1 MVEGYGSDFFP
12 GYSEPSTPAMKSNR
26 QKIVPAFAKRGFA
39 LIATLS
45 MMILL
50 TVIVVGLLTL
60 STISLRSSA
69 SSSDDA
75 IARANARMALMFA
88 VGDLQSYA
96 GLDTRIT
103 ARADIL
109 DVNNPPVLGV
119 WKSWEGSDHDTNGRP
134 KSPGIYKTVK
144 QERFLGWLTSSNVA
158 VVQTSSSPPDTTQG
172 SGRVTLLGEASVGAG
187 ANRDQLQ
194 VHLKPTL
201 VNKNNKQ
208 SAYAWWISGENQKAR
223 LPKPYEPD
231 DDTTGRWAITQKSH
245 AVVDP
250 KPFNMDSVLI
260 DPKPAALAISL
271 KQSDF
276 LVAAPD
282 LKPVLKP
289 SQEFYHDL
297 STTSTG
303 LLTNTATGGW
313 RKDLSLLSENWG
325 LLPITGL
332 PFFRVS
338 PGKDILYTRATEN
351 NPTPEKGM
359 LYPWASYR
367 NVTSMAINRQGAA
380 SSWQHLQQHMTSYKR
395 ITNASESGT
404 GSIASYS
411 ASNFGTSNVEVY
423 NYINLNKVMP
433 VVARVQWIFSHWA
446 GIPKPVAGQP
456 TPPPGSLEPRL
467 LLTPVVTIWNPYNVA
482 LTSPPLN
489 LGFPRPLPTNL
500 RYKVTTGGSS
510 KLTQFRPLSGK
521 VGAGLGSKDIK
532 PMADVY
538 GFVYDIKAPISL
550 QPGECR
556 VFSPVEGSAPVTA
569 DVPLTLEPG
578 IRSGVGHYMPILD
591 ASGKPMAIL
600 PSSTLKPT
608 ARFDTQFYEVGSD
621 DRESNKGVGI
631 YLDVQVGGANHLA
644 YRMNYSKSVAQSI
657 WKELNDL
664 SESDSLSSL
673 VSNPTPFMFTLFGA
687 RMASNTQIP
696 AKGFVQSNPMATYT
710 SMGARNDGSPFMAD
724 YLGSDHPV
732 NSPFDFSF
740 MPLYSPDTLL
750 PSASDKTH
758 RGYIITGFNKDKG
771 LSRCVVADIPTRPLQ
786 SLAELT
792 HWDSRHDNP
801 IPPFAFNIVANSDA
815 TPLLPA
821 DAVVNNNVKGLPS
834 NYQHDDSYCANH
846 LLFDDWFVS
855 SIAED
860 PTHFGPNGKD
870 MKTAWS
876 EFVMGDSP
884 LGNRAYQPIQEDVA
898 AASISGTDSLF
909 SNHIN
914 KPDAWKSVASRLT
927 VEGMFN
933 VNSTSYIAWRALL
946 GHARD
951 QRVPFQRQ
959 SGTSVSVSL
968 SAKSDYAVSRFSVSG
983 SPEATAAPDGDSF
996 SAANEFT
1003 GYRLLNEA
1011 MIDELAREVVIQV
1024 RARGPF
1030 LSLSEFIN
1038 RQLSAGNL
1046 AMAGTLQAALNQLEE
1061 NKKNSPFTKVSDP
1074 EFTKISVPP
1083 PKNEFPSPEYQFSAA
1098 AKGNSAY
1105 GLPGW
1110 IRQADILRP
1119 IAPILTARDDTFTI
1133 RAYGDSRDK
1142 SGKIKARSVCEA
1154 TVTRVRDFV
1163 DSSDAADAV
1172 NEPVSAVN
1180 RRFGRR
1186 FNVISFR
1193 WLSPAEI

>member
-1 MVEGYGSDFFP
+1 
-12 GYSEPSTPAMKSNR
+12 MKSNL

-119 WKSWEGSDHDTNGRP
+119 WKSWEGTDHDPNGRP
-134 KSPGIYKTVK
+134 KSPGVYKTVK
-144 QERFLGWLTSSNVA
+144 EQRFLGWLTSGNSA
-158 VVQTSSSPPDTTQG
+158 VSLNSSSPPDTTQG
-172 SGRVTLLGEASVGAG
+172 TGRVTLLGEASVGAG
-187 ANRDQLQ
+187 ENRDKLQ
-194 VHLKPTL
+194 VHLNPIL

-208 SAYAWWISGENQKAR
+208 SAYAWWVSGENQKAR
-223 LPKPYEPD
+223 LPKPYQPE
-231 DDTTGRWAITQKSH
+231 DDTTGRWAINQKSH
-245 AVVDP
+245 VTVDP
-250 KPFNMDSVLI
+250 KPFKMDSLLA

-276 LVAAPD
+276 LVAAP
-282 LKPVLKP
+282 KLKP

-313 RKDLSLLSENWG
+313 RKDLSLLSENWD
-325 LLPITGL
+325 LLPNTGL

-359 LYPWASYR
+359 LYPWSSYR
-367 NVTSMAINRQGAA
+367 NVTSLAIDRQGAA
-380 SSWQHLQQHMTSYKR
+380 SSWKHLQQHMTSYKR

-411 ASNFGTSNVEVY
+411 ASNFGEKNKEVY
-423 NYINLNKVMP
+423 DYIHMNKVMP

-446 GIPKPVAGQP
+446 GSP
-456 TPPPGSLEPRL
+456 TPAPPSGSLEPRL

-489 LGFPRPLPTNL
+489 LGFPKPLPTSL
-500 RYKVTTGGSS
+500 RYKVTTAGISRV
-510 KLTQFRPLSGK
+510 TQFRPLTGK
-521 VGAGLGSKDIK
+521 VGFGLRANETK

-538 GFVYDIKAPISL
+538 GLVYNITAPISL

-556 VFSPVEGSAPVTA
+556 VFSPVEGSVPVTA

-578 IRSGVGHYMPILD
+578 FRSGVGHYLPILD
-591 ASGKPMAIL
+591 ASGKPMVIAQ
-600 PSSTLKPT
+600 SSTLKPI
-608 ARFDTQFYEVGSD
+608 ARFDTQFCEVGSND
-621 DRESNKGVGI
+621 EPSNVGVGI
-631 YLDVQVGGANHLA
+631 YLDVKVGAQNHLA
-644 YRMNYSKSVAQSI
+644 YRMNYPQSVAKAI
-657 WKELNDL
+657 WKDL
-664 SESDSLSSL
+664 DDLAESDSLSSL
-673 VSNPTPFMFTLFGA
+673 VSSPRPFMFTLFGA

-710 SMGARNDGSPFMAD
+710 SMGARNNGSPFMAD

-740 MPLYSPDTLL
+740 MPLYSPDTSL
-750 PSASDKTH
+750 PSASDKTN

-771 LSRCVVADIPTRPLQ
+771 LSRCVVAEIPTRPLQ

-855 SIAED
+855 SIAAD

-898 AASISGTDSLF
+898 SASVSGTDSLF
-909 SNHIN
+909 SKYIN
-914 KPDAWKSVASRLT
+914 KSDSWKSVASRLT

-1038 RQLSAGNL
+1038 RQLSAGDL

-1061 NKKNSPFTKVSDP
+1061 SKTNSPFTKVSDP
-1074 EFTKISVPP
+1074 EFTKPTVPP

-1119 IAPILTARDDTFTI
+1119 IAPILSARDDTFTI